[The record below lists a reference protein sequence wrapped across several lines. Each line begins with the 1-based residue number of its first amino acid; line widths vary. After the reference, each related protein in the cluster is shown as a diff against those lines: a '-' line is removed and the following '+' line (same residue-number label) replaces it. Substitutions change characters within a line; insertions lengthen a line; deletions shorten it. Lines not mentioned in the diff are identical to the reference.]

1 MMKVAV
7 IFESSPFD
15 RKGLFN
21 AVHNRIKHLVA
32 SGQCHVEV
40 FCVHSRDNA
49 FTRKVRHTPLTPDV
63 GHVDID
69 GIRYQLWWY
78 KFSVL
83 DHIALEKLHRRP
95 PFFSRFISRK
105 AELLKGYDAVIA
117 HSFTGALIADEA
129 YRRYGVRFYANWH
142 GSDIHTHPW
151 RVPVILEDTALAMKD
166 ARCNFFV
173 SQALMKE
180 SDRVCQTACK
190 RVLHN
195 GVSEQFR
202 IFSKE
207 ELSDARGRYGLSGK
221 EKVVAF
227 AGSLVNV
234 KNVRILASLFSA
246 IRSRY
251 EGELRFWIVGDG
263 KLRGQV
269 EADLAA
275 SGLIGEVTMFG
286 NVPSEE
292 MPAIMNVIDVLLL
305 PSFNE
310 GLPLVCAEAIRC
322 GANVVGSDV
331 GGIPEVIGE
340 QNVFSLDGSFV
351 NAVAE
356 RTLQMLTT
364 EVIQDVPASMSWEA
378 TVSEELSILMS

>member
-21 AVHNRIKHLVA
+21 AVHNRIKHLVS
-32 SGQCHVEV
+32 SGECHVDV
-40 FCVHSRDNA
+40 FCIHSRDNA
-49 FTRKVRHTPLTPDV
+49 FTRKVRHTPSTPDV
-63 GHVDID
+63 GHVDIE
-69 GIRYQLWWY
+69 GIRYDLWWY

-83 DHIALEKLHRRP
+83 DHITLEKLHRRP
-95 PFFSRFISRK
+95 FFFRRFIGRK

-129 YRRYGVRFYANWH
+129 FRRYGIRYYANWH

-151 RVPVILEDTALAMKD
+151 RVPVILEDTASAMKN

-180 SDRVCQTACK
+180 SDRICQTACK

-195 GVSEQFR
+195 GVSKEFR
-202 IFSKE
+202 IFSQE
-207 ELSDARGRYGLSGK
+207 ELSDVRAGYGLSGK

-227 AGSLVNV
+227 AGSLVKV
-234 KNVRILASLFSA
+234 KNVSILASLFSA

-275 SGLIGEVTMFG
+275 SGLMGEVTMFG
-286 NVPSEE
+286 NIPSAE
-292 MPAIMNVIDVLLL
+292 MPAVMNCIDVLLL
-305 PSFNE
+305 PSLNE

-331 GGIPEVIGE
+331 GGIPEVIGG
-340 QNVFSLDGSFV
+340 QNVFPLGEAFV
-351 NAVAE
+351 DAAAE
-356 RTLQMLTT
+356 RTVRMLTT
-364 EVIQDVPASMSWEA
+364 EVIQEVPASMSWEVA
-378 TVSEELSILMS
+378 ASEELSILKS